1 MVKMDLLQDDH
12 HSLVS
17 LTHTFANGEG
27 GLLQMQVPADIGQ
40 PNITRF
46 TLLVHGLSGDPK
58 GNHMKK
64 LANVTSGTYGVLEDF
79 MLMDE
84 EPVLGTWRIESRALR
99 HRYDGVEYF
108 EKSNSK
114 TFQVDKYVLP
124 KFDVNVNL
132 PSYVVTTDKEM
143 QGSITAKYTYGK
155 PFIGTANVTADI
167 NYNGAPWKIRG
178 DEVMVKISL
187 DLNGNAKFTIPFD
200 QLLNEVDPY
209 SYQPLV
215 EKLAGYQLIIRV
227 KVTESLNN
235 VTREATGSVLFYKEP
250 FRVSFARDSSPT
262 FFKPGLP
269 YVGHI
274 GEVVD
279 FQLLGAV
286 PLGKVFYYVITNDHV
301 TLSGALDSISKTEH
315 IHFQVR
321 DDMKPYSKLIVYY
334 FTTDSWNADS
344 IHFVAKTSADV
355 FQNKISMSFDK
366 TQAEPAENVSLQIST
381 DADSLVN
388 ILAVDQSVL
397 LL

>member
-1 MVKMDLLQDDH
+1 MTV
-12 HSLVS
+12 
-17 LTHTFANGEG
+17 FNGRFN
-27 GLLQMQVPADIGQ
+27 VDIY
-40 PNITRF
+40 
-46 TLLVHGLSGDPK
+46 DPK

-84 EPVLGTWRIESRALR
+84 EPVLGTWRVESRALR

-108 EKSNSK
+108 EK
-114 TFQVDKYVLP
+114 
-124 KFDVNVNL
+124 
-132 PSYVVTTDKEM
+132 
-143 QGSITAKYTYGK
+143 
-155 PFIGTANVTADI
+155 
-167 NYNGAPWKIRG
+167 
-178 DEVMVKISL
+178 
-187 DLNGNAKFTIPFD
+187 LNGNAKFTIPFD

-250 FRVSFARDSSPT
+250 FTVSFARDSSPT

-269 YVGHI
+269 YVGHVEYKGLTDTYDMTKPSWLIENGNLQLSQI

-301 TLSGALDSISKTEH
+301 TLSGALDSVSKTEH